1 MTIRPFLKG
10 ASFDAEHVKAM
21 GEAFDSVIR
30 ELHDNGKQ
38 SSVVRKVIA
47 ERIIALAKSGERD
60 PDKLCELAM
69 DALGVKR
76 LA

>member
-1 MTIRPFLKG
+1 MTTRPFLKG

-21 GEAFDSVIR
+21 GTAFDSVIR

-38 SSVVRKVIA
+38 SSVVRKAIA

-60 PDKLCELAM
+60 PDKLCEHAM
-69 DALGVKR
+69 DALGVR
-76 LA
+76 RSA